1 MTIEEVRKVFK
12 GNVGY
17 LFKDN
22 NGWKYVYDS
31 CNENGET
38 IYVEV
43 ELNDVQD
50 NGEPYYTRYDCC

>member
-1 MTIEEVRKVFK
+1 MTIEEVRKLFK

-17 LFKDN
+17 LFKDD

-43 ELNDVQD
+43 ELNNVHD
-50 NGEPYYTRYDCC
+50 NNEPYYTRYDC